1 MITCLEQIIAVL
13 GIASR
18 SESSILVEGGSGWIL
33 FFFFNTTGDLSSPT
47 RDRTQAPCSERTV
60 LTTG

>member
-18 SESSILVEGGSGWIL
+18 SESSILGEGGSGWIL
-33 FFFFNTTGDLSSPT
+33 FL
-47 RDRTQAPCSERTV
+47 
-60 LTTG
+60 